1 MVGPQDEYNE
11 RRLRIQWLLK
21 AKQILVDNDALDPAY
36 NNLADLADEAQ
47 RPDMVLVR
55 NAARRNANGVEILS
69 NLSLQKEQV
78 DVMQDAKLLIQDVPG
93 VYGSQMGQAQGG
105 VTANSAMTTLVE
117 QGMISMGELNDN
129 YRNARRMVF
138 EALMALIVEDYSE
151 ANLQVTLGE
160 GSAKRIVTL
169 NTVDEQGM
177 PQNMVGEAPIRVG
190 LSDAASSPA
199 ARAQQQTQISE
210 IIKSLGNM
218 PQAVAVLVPPFIKA
232 SGMDSETRRQ
242 VVEDFRKAMGMPAG
256 GDRAA
261 RAEADKQAAA
271 SAQQTQQIT
280 MAGNQ
285 AKLDQEHA
293 KAAKLMSE
301 AELNAARIE
310 QMQREQGASMQ
321 RDQHIQDALT
331 AANTP

>member
-1 MVGPQDEYNE
+1 
-11 RRLRIQWLLK
+11 
-21 AKQILVDNDALDPAY
+21 
-36 NNLADLADEAQ
+36 
-47 RPDMVLVR
+47 
-55 NAARRNANGVEILS
+55 
-69 NLSLQKEQV
+69 
-78 DVMQDAKLLIQDVPG
+78 
-93 VYGSQMGQAQGG
+93 
-105 VTANSAMTTLVE
+105 MTTLVE

-138 EALMALIVEDYSE
+138 EALMELIVEDYSE

-261 RAEADKQAAA
+261 RADDGPVPTGNFPSRVEPADRGV
-271 SAQQTQQIT
+271 SPSTSPP
-280 MAGNQ
+280 GVPVVPG
-285 AKLDQEHA
+285 
-293 KAAKLMSE
+293 
-301 AELNAARIE
+301 
-310 QMQREQGASMQ
+310 GA
-321 RDQHIQDALT
+321 
-331 AANTP
+331 